1 MSKLTLLT
9 AAAAGYVLGARA
21 GRERYEQ
28 IAAGARKVAGNPR
41 VQAARQQAQDVVAE
55 QAGHVKDVAAEK
67 AKGTASSVAS
77 TVTEKM
83 HRGGD
88 GGTHAATTATTT
100 ASTDTPGTG
109 PGSTTGPDTTADGTW
124 PTDSGAP
131 QH

>member
-28 IAAGARKVAGNPR
+28 IAAGARKVASNPR
-41 VQAARQQAQDVVAE
+41 VQAAKQQAQGVVAE

-67 AKGTASSVAS
+67 AKQTASSVTS
-77 TVTEKM
+77 TVSDKM
-83 HRGGD
+83 HRGD
-88 GGTHAATTATTT
+88 GGTHAATTT
-100 ASTDTPGTG
+100 SDTEIDTGTGAGPGTG
-109 PGSTTGPDTTADGTW
+109 PGLAADATW

-131 QH
+131 ER

>member
-28 IAAGARKVAGNPR
+28 IAAGARKVARNPR
-41 VQAARQQAQDVVAE
+41 VQAAKQQAQDVAAE
-55 QAGHVKDVAAEK
+55 KATHVKDVAAEK

-77 TVTEKM
+77 TVSDKM
-83 HRGGD
+83 HRSD
-88 GGTHAATTATTT
+88 GGTHVA
-100 ASTDTPGTG
+100 TDTP
-109 PGSTTGPDTTADGTW
+109 DGTW

-131 QH
+131 QR

>member
-41 VQAARQQAQDVVAE
+41 VQAAKQQAQGVVAE
-55 QAGHVKDVAAEK
+55 QAGHVKDVAAGK
-67 AKGTASSVAS
+67 AKETASSVAS
-77 TVTEKM
+77 TVSEKV
-83 HRGGD
+83 HRGD
-88 GGTHAATTATTT
+88 GGTHAATTAT
-100 ASTDTPGTG
+100 DTPGTG
-109 PGSTTGPDTTADGTW
+109 PGTTAGPDTTADGTW